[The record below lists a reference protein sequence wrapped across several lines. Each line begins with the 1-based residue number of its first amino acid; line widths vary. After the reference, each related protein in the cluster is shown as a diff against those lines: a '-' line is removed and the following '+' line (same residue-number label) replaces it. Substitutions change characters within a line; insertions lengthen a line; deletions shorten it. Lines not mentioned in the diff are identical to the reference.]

1 MSLSLLDRTRKLGRL
16 LHNNTSPKV
25 AFNDICG
32 VLSDSLQSV
41 VLVISR
47 GGKLLGCGI
56 SEEVAPLKELL
67 SHTIGEHIDDRLN
80 ERFMGILSTQDNVNL
95 MTLGFS
101 MDVAE
106 GGGRY
111 HAVASPIY
119 AGGERLGSLFIYKDK
134 GWYDMDDIILA
145 EYAGTVVGLELL
157 RSLQSEADESD
168 RLKQGVKSAL
178 DALTLSEK
186 EAIRY
191 ILKLLNEEEN
201 ILVAKRVAEDT
212 GIARSVVVN
221 ALRKLES
228 AGIIETHS
236 AGVKGTRLRVINNT
250 IYDLI

>member
-25 AFNDICG
+25 AFNDICE
-32 VLSDSLQSV
+32 VLSESLSSN
-41 VLVISR
+41 VLVISK

-56 SEEVAPLKELL
+56 NEEVQLLKELL
-67 SHTIGEHIDDRLN
+67 SHSVGEHIDAGLN

-111 HAVASPIY
+111 HAVASPLY

-157 RSLQSEADESD
+157 RSLRSEADEND
-168 RLKQGVKSAL
+168 RLMQGVKSAL
-178 DALTLSEK
+178 DALTFSEK
-186 EAIRY
+186 EAIKH
-191 ILKLLNEEEN
+191 ILDKIDEEETL
-201 ILVAKRVAEDT
+201 IVTTHIAEDT

-228 AGIIETHS
+228 AGVIETHS
-236 AGVKGTRLRVINNT
+236 AGVKGTRLKVINNS
-250 IYDLI
+250 IYEVF

>member
-25 AFNDICG
+25 AFNDICE
-32 VLSDSLQSV
+32 VLSDSLSSD

-56 SEEVAPLKELL
+56 SEEVQPLKELL
-67 SHTIGEHIDDRLN
+67 SHKVGEHIDNRLN

-119 AGGERLGSLFIYKDK
+119 AGGERLGSMFIYKDK

-168 RLKQGVKSAL
+168 RLMQGAKGAL
-178 DALTLSEK
+178 DALTMSEK

-191 ILKLLNEEEN
+191 ILGQLDEEEN
-201 ILVAKRVAEDT
+201 LLIAKKVAEDT

-228 AGIIETHS
+228 AGVIETHS
-236 AGVKGTRLRVINNT
+236 AGVKGTRLRVINNS
-250 IYDLI
+250 IYDII